1 MRRSAK
7 HVTHCEALPQGVLVY
22 TKPQMAAALQVSLR
36 CLCDM
41 MKRGE
46 IRYLKLK
53 GRFVRFVPE
62 DVLRQLIES
71 SLVCNG
77 VGPSE
82 GGQEVA

>member
-1 MRRSAK
+1 MKRRPQVL
-7 HVTHCEALPQGVLVY
+7 HLDALPQGVLVY

-53 GRFVRFVPE
+53 GGLVRFRPE
-62 DVLRQLIES
+62 DVVRQLTES

-77 VGPSE
+77 DGRSE
-82 GGQEVA
+82 GGQEVP